1 MRKLVS
7 IIGVTTLM
15 LAGCGEEE
23 VKEKGAT
30 KIESN
35 TTSNSDTSN
44 QKTSNSQ
51 TKEKS
56 EQKEIVEQTTKEKET
71 IETTTEEKTIE
82 QSKNFSKRE
91 FSQEEQQAMTDEFY
105 AWGAERAEIGGM
117 ALSKEWFNHGAAGRG
132 DWYAETPDGDVQV
145 QDNGNPGK
153 SAFIASAV
161 GGVVFYY
168 RQDGLTGAKELDD
181 YFLPAGF
188 SQKAREDKDIHKYLL
203 ADNGKVYELILPY
216 EHACFSC
223 GFGEYD
229 DNGNRGD
236 FTPDARFEIS
246 GDSAAQ
252 AKWQEILRKYQ

>member
-1 MRKLVS
+1 MRRLVS
-7 IIGVTTLM
+7 IIGVTTLL

-56 EQKEIVEQTTKEKET
+56 AQKEIVEQTTEEKET
-71 IETTTEEKTIE
+71 VETTTEEKTVE
-82 QSKNFSKRE
+82 QNNKSAVRE
-91 FSQEEQQAMTDEFY
+91 FTQDEREAMTEEFY
-105 AWGAERAEIGGM
+105 AWGAKRAEIGGM
-117 ALSKEWFNHGAAGRG
+117 ALTRYWFTHGAAGRG
-132 DWYAETPDGDVQV
+132 DWYADSPDGEILTQNND
-145 QDNGNPGK
+145 NPGFDGFK
-153 SAFIASAV
+153 IHAVSGVAFYTRKDGETGGRELDSTITAV
-161 GGVVFYY
+161 GYSE
-168 RQDGLTGAKELDD
+168 DAKE
-181 YFLPAGF
+181 GTN
-188 SQKAREDKDIHKYLL
+188 IHKYLL

-216 EHACFSC
+216 EKACFSC

-229 DNGNRGD
+229 DNGTRGEYAPGVQ
-236 FTPDARFEIS
+236 FKIS
-246 GDSAAQ
+246 GDNAAQ